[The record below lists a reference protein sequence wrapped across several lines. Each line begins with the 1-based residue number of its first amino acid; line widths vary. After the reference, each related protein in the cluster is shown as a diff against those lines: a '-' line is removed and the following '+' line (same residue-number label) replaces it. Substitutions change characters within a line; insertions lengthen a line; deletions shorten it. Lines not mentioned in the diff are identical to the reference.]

1 MQNDLGDLKMIEIK
15 KWPHVLGFPVFA
27 TTYLST
33 GLSFSNIQMIFYK
46 KNLQGVIM
54 TDVGQALSKN
64 SPVDLGDDLNPYP
77 NFFQFV

>member
-33 GLSFSNIQMIFYK
+33 GLSFSNI
-46 KNLQGVIM
+46 
-54 TDVGQALSKN
+54 
-64 SPVDLGDDLNPYP
+64 
-77 NFFQFV
+77 